1 MDLEV
6 KIDLIKRNAV
16 EVVTE
21 EELRLKLESNANP
34 ITYCGYEPSG
44 PLHLGHFVTVTKLID
59 LEKAGCKVKV
69 LLADLHAKLNL
80 KGDDE
85 FIDNQVRI
93 WKKTMKLLGLK
104 NPEFVVGSSYQLEPE
119 YWKDIMRL
127 AMKTTLNRGLRSMQE
142 VARDI
147 ENAQISQMMY
157 PLMQA
162 NDIKHLG
169 VEIAQAGLEQRKI
182 HMLAREQLPEIGWPA
197 PICVHTPLVTSLL
210 GPGKKM
216 SSSVVGSN
224 ISVVDSEEVIK
235 KSLKKAHCPLK
246 TDEDNPV
253 LQLAKNIIF
262 PRLPKGLTIERK
274 PKFGGPISF
283 TNYSE
288 LLEVYQQEGIHPLD
302 VKLAIADE
310 LNKIIHPIREEFLKS
325 SDE

>member
-1 MDLEV
+1 MDLES
-6 KIDLIKRNAV
+6 KIELIKRNAV
-16 EVVTE
+16 EVNTE
-21 EELRLKLESNANP
+21 DELRKKLETNPNP

-59 LEKAGCKVKV
+59 LEQAGCKVKI

-85 FIDNQVRI
+85 FIDGQVHI

-104 NPEFVVGSSYQLEPE
+104 HPEFVVGSSYQLEAE

-147 ENAQISQMMY
+147 ENAQISQIMY
-157 PLMQA
+157 PLMQT
-162 NDIKHLG
+162 NDIKYLG

-197 PICVHTPLVTSLL
+197 PICVHTPLITSLL

-216 SSSVVGSN
+216 SSSVPGSN
-224 ISVVDSEEVIK
+224 ISVVDTEDVIK
-235 KSLKKAHCPLK
+235 DSIKKAHCPEGVV
-246 TDEDNPV
+246 EDNPV
-253 LQLAKNIIF
+253 LQIAQNVIF
-262 PRLPKGLTIERK
+262 PRLPNGLTIERK
-274 PKFGGPISF
+274 PKFGGPITF
-283 TNYSE
+283 ANYSE
-288 LLEVYQQEGIHPLD
+288 LAETFIQKKIHPLD
-302 VKLAIADE
+302 VKLAIASE
-310 LNKIIHPIREEFLKS
+310 LNKIVHPIREEFLKAK
-325 SDE
+325 EE